1 MKEKKLKGLFVI
13 LVSFCLVFSTRLV
26 KSNAAAHSN
35 EYGNWSWLYGAN
47 ALTVQLFSDMYEPYV
62 SNAAFAWNNIT
73 SKVYIKSVYYLPP
86 AHGNQDCDIE
96 VYDDAL
102 TGTTLA
108 YTQIYSRGLVS
119 LVTQSWDYSGV
130 IVKSRIVLDNSRLI
144 GLGTAQINRTTT
156 HEFGHALALLHPE
169 CTEKA
174 VMHQSAVTEYKSDT
188 ITNHDRENLKAKWN

>member
-1 MKEKKLKGLFVI
+1 MKVLLI
-13 LVSFCLVFSTRLV
+13 LVSCLCLICNTRLV
-26 KSNAAAHSN
+26 KLNAASHSN
-35 EYGNWSWLYGAN
+35 EYGNWSWLYGAS

-62 SNAAFAWNNIT
+62 SNAAFSWNNIT
-73 SKVYIKSVYYLPP
+73 PKVYIKAVYYLPP
-86 AHGNQDCDIE
+86 AHDKQDCDIE

-119 LVTQSWDYSGV
+119 LVAQSWDYSGV

-144 GLGTAQINRTTT
+144 GMGTTQINRTTT

-169 CTEKA
+169 CTQKA
-174 VMHQSAVTEYKSDT
+174 IMHQSATVDYKSDS
-188 ITNHDRENLKAKWN
+188 ITSHDKENLKAKWD